1 MKTRKKIN
9 KLRKEIKITRK
20 VKQMTE
26 RLNETFIN
34 VLEKL
39 HAIMIKKGEVFRATA
54 YKRAEEELL
63 LYPNDITSIDQ
74 VKDIKGIGKS
84 IVDKFEEYLET
95 GTLQIFEIEKANP
108 ANIFSDI
115 YGIGPKKAEE
125 LVKQGFTSISELRE
139 KQNEFLNDTQ
149 KIGLKYYEQFL
160 ERIPRKEIEQYEK
173 IFKKYAEPNSFEIVG
188 SYRRGQET
196 SGDIDVIVNNNLDIV
211 DKLVEHKIILHVLS
225 RGPSKALVVAKL
237 PTSKIAR
244 RVDFLFSPPSEF
256 AFAKLYFTGSKTF
269 NTIMRQHALNTG
281 YTLNEHGLKSKVK
294 GEKIDH
300 VFKDESD
307 IFSFL
312 NLEYKEPEERTRG
325 GPIPLDPVHIKI
337 NQTPSKEMHIIDS
350 FKKHGISAIEKLD
363 KEQLEKVIKFAQQM
377 YYNSEPVLTDAQ
389 YDIISDYA
397 VAAFDIVLDVG
408 AATEKEKAILPFE
421 LWSMDKIKPD
431 TNALSKWTA
440 KYKGPYVISCKL
452 DGVSGLYT
460 TMGKSGPKLYTRGD
474 GKIGQDIS
482 HLIPHMNFPT
492 SKNIAIRGEFIIS
505 KSIFNSKYKKQ
516 FANPRNMVAGV
527 INHKTITDPVKDLHF
542 IAYEVIV
549 PKLLNAS
556 DQLQYLTDVL
566 KIETVTYE
574 TTSKLSNDL
583 LSLKL
588 IEWREKNPYEID
600 GLIVSA
606 DDKAYER
613 TTGNPEHAFAFKMI
627 LTDQTAEV
635 KVIDV
640 LWSPSQYGYLKPRV
654 RIEPIKLDGVTIEYA
669 TGFNGKFI
677 EQNKIGI
684 GAVIQ
689 IVRSG
694 GVIPDIQKVII
705 PAETAKMPDVSYTW
719 TDTHID
725 IIMDDLENDEVVLEK
740 NITSFFK
747 SLEVDGIGS
756 GNVERMMEAGF
767 NSIAKIIAMTKED
780 FLSVQG
786 FKDKMATKLYT
797 NIHVKLEDATLAKL
811 MDASNKFG
819 RGFSEKKIDLIL
831 SYYPDILT
839 SAMSN
844 TQKITA
850 IENIKG
856 LAQKSAIAFVSHID
870 DFLSFLKESKL
881 EHKLKI
887 ITSSALSENTIIQSE
902 HPLFKKTIVLTGTR
916 DKEIIEYLKQVGAV
930 QGSSVSKNTFLVI
943 AKTKD
948 DDTGKAEDARKLGIP
963 IISVFEFNKLY
974 KEN

>member
-26 RLNETFIN
+26 RLNETFID

-39 HAIMIKKGEVFRATA
+39 HSIMIKKGEVFRAAA
-54 YKRAEEELL
+54 YKKAEEALL
-63 LYPNDITSIDQ
+63 LYPNDITNIDQ

-139 KQNEFLNDTQ
+139 KQNEYLNDTQ

-160 ERIPRKEIEQYEK
+160 QRIPRKEIEQYEK

-225 RGPSKALVVAKL
+225 RGPAKALVVAKL

-269 NTIMRQHALNTG
+269 NTIMRQHALNIG
-281 YTLNEHGLKSKVK
+281 YTLNEHGLKTKVK

-337 NQTPSKEMHIIDS
+337 NQAPSKEMHIIDS

-408 AATEKEKAILPFE
+408 APTEKEKAVLPFE

-492 SKNIAIRGEFIIS
+492 GKNIAIRGEFIIS
-505 KSIFNSKYKKQ
+505 KSIFNSKYKSQ

-542 IAYEVIV
+542 VAYEVIV

-574 TTSKLSNDL
+574 RTAKLSNDL

-588 IEWREKNPYEID
+588 LEWREKNPYEID

-613 TTGNPEHAFAFKMI
+613 TSGNPEHAFAFKMI

-705 PAETAKMPDVSYTW
+705 PAETAKMPDVPYTW

-725 IIMDDLENDEVVLEK
+725 IIMDDLENNEVVLEK

-767 NSIAKIIAMTKED
+767 NSIPKIIAMTKED

-839 SAMSN
+839 SSMSN
-844 TQKITA
+844 SQKITS

-887 ITSSALSENTIIQSE
+887 ITPSAGENTIIQSE